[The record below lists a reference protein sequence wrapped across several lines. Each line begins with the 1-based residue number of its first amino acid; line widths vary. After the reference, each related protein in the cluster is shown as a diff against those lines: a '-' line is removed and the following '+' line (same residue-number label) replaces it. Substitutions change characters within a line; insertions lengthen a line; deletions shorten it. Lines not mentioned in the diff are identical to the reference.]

1 MNRSFFS
8 TSVLLAG
15 VSMLAIVGADGRPMA
30 QPAPSV
36 IAQVEGS
43 AAPTMETKPFL
54 QLAQAS
60 KGDET
65 GPVGPPG
72 PRGPVGP
79 PGPKGEDGIAG
90 AVGAIGPAGPKGE
103 PGREG
108 PGGPQGPKGEDGI
121 AGAVGAI
128 GPPGPKGEP
137 GPEGPG
143 GPQGPKGDSGE
154 IGPAGPA
161 GPPGPPGVG
170 ASFRVVSNF
179 ARASCAVG
187 EIMASAYCAGGR
199 RTPHVDGTIGA
210 SCEGTKAV
218 IVCAKE

>member
-8 TSVLLAG
+8 TNVLLAG
-15 VSMLAIVGADGRPMA
+15 VSMLAMVSADGGPMA
-30 QPAPSV
+30 QPAPRV
-36 IAQVEGS
+36 VAQVEGS

-54 QLAQAS
+54 ELAQAS

-72 PRGPVGP
+72 PAGP

-103 PGREG
+103 PG
-108 PGGPQGPKGEDGI
+108 
-121 AGAVGAI
+121 
-128 GPPGPKGEP
+128 
-137 GPEGPG
+137 PEGPG

-154 IGPAGPA
+154 VGPAGA
-161 GPPGPPGVG
+161 VGPPGPPGAG

-179 ARASCAVG
+179 GRASCAEG

-199 RTPHVDGTIGA
+199 RTPHIDGTIGA
-210 SCEGTKAV
+210 SCERTKTV

>member
-1 MNRSFFS
+1 MNRSFLS
-8 TSVLLAG
+8 TNVLLAG
-15 VSMLAIVGADGRPMA
+15 ASVLAMVGADGGPMA

-36 IAQVEGS
+36 IAQVDGS
-43 AAPTMETKPFL
+43 AASTMETKPFL
-54 QLAQAS
+54 ELAQAS
-60 KGDET
+60 KDDEAGSV
-65 GPVGPPG
+65 GPRGPSGPPG
-72 PRGPVGP
+72 PAGP
-79 PGPKGEDGIAG
+79 PGPKGEA
-90 AVGAIGPAGPKGE
+90 
-103 PGREG
+103 
-108 PGGPQGPKGEDGI
+108 GI

-154 IGPAGPA
+154 IGPGGPA
-161 GPPGPPGVG
+161 GPPGPPGAG

-199 RTPHVDGTIGA
+199 RIPRIDGTIGA

>member
-1 MNRSFFS
+1 MKRSFFL
-8 TSVLLAG
+8 TNVLLAG
-15 VSMLAIVGADGRPMA
+15 VSMLAMVGADGGPMA

-54 QLAQAS
+54 ELAQAS

-72 PRGPVGP
+72 PAGP
-79 PGPKGEDGIAG
+79 PGPKGEAGIVG
-90 AVGAIGPAGPKGE
+90 AVGA
-103 PGREG
+103 
-108 PGGPQGPKGEDGI
+108 
-121 AGAVGAI
+121 V
-128 GPPGPKGEP
+128 GPP
-137 GPEGPG
+137 
-143 GPQGPKGDSGE
+143 GPKGDSGE

-161 GPPGPPGVG
+161 GPPGPPGAG
-170 ASFRVVSNF
+170 ASFRVVSNS

-199 RTPHVDGTIGA
+199 RTPHIDGTIGA